1 MAQTSPEITI
11 FDEYDIHGDCSIR
24 LILDYNGKVI
34 EEEEEGSTTSSSTEP
49 KLCMC
54 IYKNSLSY
62 PEDEEGKVTQKTW
75 NYITSGI
82 REAQDSFCKGE
93 LSGNFFNKEKTQ
105 EDIDIIFTLSLFEET
120 LDASKHVKTK
130 SRLIGF
136 CMCVD
141 RTLYEDNDE
150 MCPTLYI
157 DAICGNIQDV
167 RTPAPTSPDGLWTE
181 PIYNLNDEH
190 GPHAGIKVGKV
201 LLNIIE
207 LYGKNNGFEQMKL
220 SALSYVINYYRR
232 IGYTH
237 IHDRTE
243 IEDPELKRIAET
255 VSKKIFKSEEEVD
268 TQLRIERAIQLCDNN
283 VDKLKENLKI
293 YLQLEVVPTDE
304 ETNDYLQKIANTI
317 SISNINVDD
326 GKNGI
331 YDLLVKLTQLEF
343 APSCTGT
350 SIPIRRN
357 WLQQIDGE
365 FITKCIDDGFT
376 MRKSLLQEDGWEQ
389 LLP

>member
-11 FDEYDIHGDCSIR
+11 FDTYDIHGDCSFR
-24 LILDYNGKVI
+24 FILDYNGKVI
-34 EEEEEGSTTSSSTEP
+34 TEEQEKSKDTTSEA

-54 IYKNSLSY
+54 IYKNPLSY
-62 PEDEEGKVTQKTW
+62 PEDEEGKVTQQTW

-105 EDIDIIFTLSLFEET
+105 TDIDIIFTLSLFEEKP
-120 LDASKHVKTK
+120 DASKHGKTK

-150 MCPTLYI
+150 TFPTLYI
-157 DAICGNIQDV
+157 DAICGNTQDV
-167 RTPAPTSPDGLWTE
+167 RTRAPTSPNGFWTE

-237 IHDRTE
+237 IYDRTE
-243 IEDPELKRIAET
+243 TEDEELKRIAEN
-255 VSKKIFKSEEEVD
+255 VLKKKFESEQQVD
-268 TQLRIERAIQLCDNN
+268 KQLRIERAIQLCDNN
-283 VDKLKENLKI
+283 IDKLKENLKI
-293 YLQLEVVPTDE
+293 YLQLDTVPTNE
-304 ETNDYLQKIANTI
+304 ETNDYLQKIDNKS
-317 SISNINVDD
+317 SISNITVDD

-343 APSCTGT
+343 SPSCSGT

-376 MRKSLLQEDGWEQ
+376 MRKSLLREDGWDQ
-389 LLP
+389 ILP